1 MSKGVT
7 KLEVLKQ
14 KQAALKAKIEM
25 MTAREKTIA
34 KKQDVRR
41 KILLGAF
48 ALEQAKKDDK
58 VAELYQKM
66 DKFLTRNSDRVLFD
80 LPMLAVNAKETKQ
93 RTT

>member
-48 ALEQAKKDDK
+48 ALEQAKNDDK
-58 VAELYQKM
+58 MAELYQKM
-66 DKFLTRNSDRVLFD
+66 DEFLTRNSDRVLFD
-80 LPMLAVNAKETKQ
+80 LPMLEVDTKKTKQ
-93 RTT
+93 QTT

>member
-7 KLEVLKQ
+7 KLEALKQ
-14 KQAALKAKIEM
+14 KQAVLKARIEM
-25 MTAREKTIA
+25 MSAREKTIA

-48 ALEQAKKDDK
+48 ALEQAKLDNT

-66 DKFLTRNSDRVLFD
+66 DKFLTRNSDRALFD
-80 LPMLAVNAKETKQ
+80 LPMLAVNDKQTKPQ
-93 RTT
+93 TT

>member
-1 MSKGVT
+1 MSKSVT
-7 KLEVLKQ
+7 KLEELKQ
-14 KQAALKAKIEM
+14 KQAVLKARIEM
-25 MTAREKTIA
+25 MSAREKTIT

-48 ALEQAKKDDK
+48 ALEQAKKDNK

-80 LPMLAVNAKETKQ
+80 LPLLAVDTKKTKPQ
-93 RTT
+93 TT